1 MRFSAP
7 ASRGPSLARTSL
19 RVASGSVA
27 QFVALLAA
35 VSAVASTVAAEFTRL
50 QPLAAPA
57 VVQASEA
64 HPNGHTPLHL
74 IDGDLRTQYISASK
88 GTQTFVEFDFG
99 RVVPLAAFRH
109 HERPSPATIAESE
122 LVCFDERG
130 AETRRIQIVH
140 AGETSAVTMQAISP
154 AVDARRVRWQ
164 VTKLGGARV
173 GTVGGTEV
181 AFYEAAGVEPEPRGI
196 SLNAIALPLADRSSE
211 GLRQTVKIDV
221 DYPYAEPIAAGLKLG
236 DVAVA
241 SRPLRA
247 GRQVFDVA
255 VPVSARVR
263 NWPLVVTTAEGREL
277 VRREVEIQP
286 FRELTIYILPH
297 SHVDIGYTEIQTDIE
312 EKQVNN
318 LLAGMDLAER
328 TASNPPGARFV
339 WNLENLWPVDLLQ
352 RRLGD
357 AAWERFLA
365 AAREGRVALNG
376 MYANTLT
383 GLCRPEELIRVF
395 GYAAQLRA
403 ATGLPLDTA
412 MISDVPGY
420 TWGTVPAMAQ
430 AGIRYFS
437 PAPNY
442 FDRIGD
448 ILVQWENKPFWWIG
462 PSGQDRV
469 LVWVPSRGY
478 ALSHIIRRLSPQWLV
493 SYAEELVRSEYP
505 YSVAHIRWAGHGD
518 NGVPDPAICEFVK
531 TWNAAHAWPKFA
543 IGSVRDVFQ
552 ELERKHGRELPEFR
566 GDWTPYWEDGAG
578 SSAAETAMNR
588 ASSDRLAQAEAL
600 WAMLQPA
607 TYPAADFRD
616 ALRHVHL
623 YDEHTWGASRSV
635 SEPNHRT
642 TLEQWAIKRG
652 YAQTADT
659 LSRDLLGRA
668 LSLREAPGAVENA
681 VDVFNTNSWAR
692 TGLVT
697 MPKDMATAGDRVT
710 DEAGRPVPSQ
720 RNTVGEL
727 VFLAQEVPAFGS
739 RRYTISAGRPH
750 VGERVKIDATSLE
763 NAGLRVALDPERGTI
778 VELRANGSSLN
789 LAAAADGG
797 GLNDYLYFNG
807 DDPAQARRNGPVKIR
822 VKEKGPLVASLVVE
836 SEAPGCFGLTREIRL
851 VAGADHVEV
860 ENFVDKARLVAAS
873 YRAPEGKESV
883 NFSFPFHVPGGQV
896 RLEVP
901 FGVVRPDADQIPG
914 SCKNWLTVN
923 RWADVANEEGG
934 VTWISLDTP
943 LVQVGG
949 LTATLLNSQ
958 TNPAVWRKQIGPT
971 QRLDAWVM
979 NNHWGT
985 NYRAYQEGPHTF
997 RFVLR
1002 PHRGFDAADAS
1013 RLAIA
1018 ASQPLL
1024 PMRARGPAPAGSSM
1038 PVFSAPEVIVTGVKP
1053 SDDGRAVILRAW
1065 AASDRDV
1072 STTLTGN
1079 APSGWRILRTDT
1091 TERAGEELGPDLS
1104 LPAWGLTALRLER
1117 R

>member
-1 MRFSAP
+1 MHFSAP
-7 ASRGPSLARTSL
+7 ASPGLSLARTWCRSG
-19 RVASGSVA
+19 RRTAGGVAVVLAWGGGVA
-27 QFVALLAA
+27 GA
-35 VSAVASTVAAEFTRL
+35 TAAEFTRL

-57 VVQASEA
+57 VVRASEA

-74 IDGDLRTQYISASK
+74 TDGDLRTQYISASK

-122 LVCFDERG
+122 IVCLDDNG
-130 AETRRIQIVH
+130 TETQRVRIVH
-140 AGETSAVTMQAISP
+140 AGESSAVTMQAISP
-154 AVDARRVRWQ
+154 AVSVRRVRWQ

-181 AFYEAAGVEPEPRGI
+181 AFYEAAGAEPQPRGI
-196 SLNAIALPLADRSSE
+196 SANAIPLPLAARSAE
-211 GLRQTVKIDV
+211 GLRQTVKIEI
-221 DYPYAEPIAAGLKLG
+221 DYPYAEPIDAALTFG
-236 DVAVA
+236 DVAVP
-241 SRPLRA
+241 SRQLRA

-263 NWPLVVTTAEGREL
+263 TWPLVVTMAGSREL
-277 VRREVEIQP
+277 ARRDVEIPP

-318 LLAGMDLAER
+318 LLAGMELAER

-352 RRLGD
+352 QRLGD
-357 AAWERFLA
+357 SAWERFLA
-365 AAREGRVALNG
+365 AARAGHVALNG

-383 GLCRPEELIRVF
+383 GLCRPEELVRVF
-395 GYAAQLRA
+395 SFAAQLRA
-403 ATGLPLDTA
+403 STGLPLDTA

-420 TWGTVPAMAQ
+420 TWGTVPAMAE

-448 ILVQWENKPFWWIG
+448 ILVQWENKPFWWVG
-462 PSGQDRV
+462 PSGTDRL

-493 SYAEELVRSEYP
+493 SYAEELVRTDYP

-518 NGVPDPAICEFVK
+518 NGVPDPTICDFVK
-531 TWNAAHAWPKFA
+531 QWNVAHAWPKFA
-543 IGSVRDVFQ
+543 IGSVREAFQ

-566 GDWTPYWEDGAG
+566 GDWTPYWEDGAA

-588 ASSDRLAQAEAL
+588 ATSDRLAQAEAL
-600 WAMLQPA
+600 WAMLQPRSFP
-607 TYPAADFRD
+607 TRDFRD
-616 ALRHVHL
+616 AMRYVHL
-623 YDEHTWGASRSV
+623 YGEHTWGASRSV

-668 LSLREAPGAVENA
+668 LSLRATARPVKDA
-681 VDVFNTNSWAR
+681 VDVFNTSSWTR

-697 MPKDMATAGDRVT
+697 LPKDMATAGDRVADDT
-710 DEAGRPVPSQ
+710 GRPVPAQ

-727 VFLAQEVPAFGS
+727 VFLATDVPAFGS
-739 RRYTISAGRPH
+739 RRYSIGGGRPH
-750 VGERVKIDATSLE
+750 ADASVRIEATSLA
-763 NAGLRVALDPERGTI
+763 NDRLRVALDPRTGAI
-778 VELRANGSSLN
+778 VELRANGSALN
-789 LAAAADGG
+789 LANPAGGG

-807 DDPAQARRNGPVKIR
+807 DDPRNARRNGPVKIR
-822 VKEKGPLVASLVVE
+822 LKEKGPLFASLVAE
-836 SEAPGCFGLTREIRL
+836 SEAPGCFTLAREIRL
-851 VAGADHVEV
+851 VAGADHVEI
-860 ENFVDKARLVAAS
+860 ENFVDKARVEAAS

-901 FGVVRPDADQIPG
+901 FGVLRPEADQIPG

-923 RWADVANEEGG
+923 RWADVANDDGG

-949 LTATLLNSQ
+949 LTANLLNSQ
-958 TNPAVWRKQIGPT
+958 TNPAVWRQRIEPT

-1002 PHRGFDAADAS
+1002 PHRGYDPAAAT

-1024 PMRARGPAPAGSSM
+1024 PVRARGTPPAGSLL
-1038 PVFSAPEVIVTGVKP
+1038 PVFSAPQVIVTGLKP
-1053 SDDGRAVILRAW
+1053 SDDGGAVIMRAW
-1065 AASDRDV
+1065 VAAEGGVSAAFAAVDRAAWRVVRSDT
-1072 STTLTGN
+1072 SEET
-1079 APSGWRILRTDT
+1079 
-1091 TERAGEELGPDLS
+1091 GEEIAPTLA
-1104 LPAWGLTALRLER
+1104 LPGWGVVTLRLEGR
-1117 R
+1117 